1 MAKAR
6 ASTIDAKIKTLAQI
20 KKIIARHRRNGK
32 KIAFTN
38 GCFDILHYGHVK
50 YLEEAKQTANLLVV
64 GLNSDTSVRK
74 IKGKSRP
81 LNTERDRA
89 RVLAAL
95 SFVDYITI
103 FSEETPLGLIKSLEP
118 DVLIKGGDWDAA
130 RIVGADIVKASGGK
144 TIVIPYQK
152 GYSTTGL
159 IEKIHSG

>member
-6 ASTIDAKIKTLAQI
+6 ASSIDAKIKTPAQI
-20 KKIIARHRRNGK
+20 KKIIALHRRNGK

-50 YLEEAKQTANLLVV
+50 YLEEAKQTADVLVV
-64 GLNSDTSVRK
+64 GLNSDSSVRR
-74 IKGKSRP
+74 IKGRSRP
-81 LNTERDRA
+81 INTERDRA

-95 SFVDYITI
+95 SFVDYISI
-103 FSEETPLGLIKSLEP
+103 FSAATPLGLIKCLEP

-130 RIVGADIVKASGGK
+130 NIAGAGFVKTYGGK
-144 TIVIPYQK
+144 TVVIPYQK

-159 IEKIHSG
+159 IEKIYCG